1 MTNEE
6 LMRRYYAGDDSVLT
20 MLYNKNT
27 GLIRSIAKETAAMY
41 GCIVMDD
48 KHPTRYSVYTK
59 NILSDLCSEGAL
71 EFISRLQ
78 RREYDESAATLT
90 TYLYPHLQGRMRRW
104 LEQNI
109 GTMSLRKD
117 EMDTIRKVQQLYH
130 EESVEVP
137 EIAER
142 LGISEIRVR
151 RFLGYN
157 THFLGVWDLVPENY
171 EGDPFDYIAPVD
183 LSMPTE
189 KAFNQHF
196 RRELLR
202 ELFDTLPRKDRDI
215 LGKSFGVFGYPEE
228 TLRDI
233 GMYHMMKESAVE
245 KAKKRAL
252 KKLAKAYPDSKLKV
266 WQSVYSIMRRPILPP
281 EDDTGLRK
289 DFPQH
294 IRALTEVYA
303 ILSEADGAE

>member
-6 LMRRYYAGDDSVLT
+6 LMCRYYAGDDSVLT

-41 GCIVMDD
+41 GCVIMDD
-48 KHPTRYSVYTK
+48 KHPSEYSVYTK
-59 NILSDLCSEGAL
+59 NILSDLYSEGAL
-71 EFISRLQ
+71 ELISRLQ

-90 TYLYPHLQGRMRRW
+90 TYLYPHLQGCMRRW

-142 LGISEIRVR
+142 LGISEIRAQ
-151 RFLGYN
+151 RFLGYT
-157 THFLGVWDLVPENY
+157 THFLGAWDLVPENY
-171 EGDPFDYIAPVD
+171 EGDPFDYISPVD

-228 TLRDI
+228 TLREI

-245 KAKKRAL
+245 KAKNRAL
-252 KKLAKAYPDSKLKV
+252 KKLVKAYPDSKLKV
-266 WQSVYSIMRRPILPP
+266 WKSVYSVMRRPILPP
-281 EDDTGLRK
+281 EDDTGLRI

-294 IRALTEVYA
+294 IRALAEVYA
-303 ILSEADGAE
+303 ILSEANGRE